1 MSIVQI
7 FRTPA
12 LQILITIAVSCMG
25 TYIFS
30 IVGTRTMAN
39 AIWLF
44 LIPALIGILFNE
56 GKPRQALMACLLM
69 AVSALSSIGLMVAV
83 WGGY

>member
-1 MSIVQI
+1 
-7 FRTPA
+7 
-12 LQILITIAVSCMG
+12 MG